1 MSRGTSHTNITLPR
15 EKAFALM
22 VELGSAVELYSAYRE
37 LSTNAVARVY
47 DEKIA
52 DAEELSD
59 LVNVAIT
66 MSWRTP

>member
-1 MSRGTSHTNITLPR
+1 MSHGTSRATITLPR
-15 EKAFALM
+15 EKGFALM
-22 VELGSAVELYSAYRE
+22 MELGAAVELYSAYRE

-59 LVNVAIT
+59 LLNVAIT